1 MVYIRQEDIGDEEV
15 RKFLKSSSIS
25 MTCEYE
31 NCRSNQGMDYKR
43 LADEKES
50 GWEDEP
56 IFLCDE
62 HAKRH
67 EPI

>member
-15 RKFLKSSSIS
+15 RKFLKPSSIF
-25 MTCEYE
+25 MTCEYG

-43 LADEKES
+43 LAEEKES

-62 HAKRH
+62 HAKGH